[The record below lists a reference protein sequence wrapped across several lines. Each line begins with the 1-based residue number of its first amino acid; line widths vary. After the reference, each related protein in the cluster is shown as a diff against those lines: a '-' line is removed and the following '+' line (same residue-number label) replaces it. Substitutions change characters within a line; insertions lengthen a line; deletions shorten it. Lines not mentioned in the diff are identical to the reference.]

1 MNKPR
6 PSFLFACWLT
16 LALALLPVLRAEE
29 TPPAAP
35 APAAETAAPVV
46 EKSAETAPA
55 LDKSAEIAPADD
67 KAVESPE
74 DKPAGELRELGI
86 EEIKPVTKK
95 KSPRRTHSFG
105 GRGNADTPPHFGADQ
120 TISADS
126 TKREAVTIFGN
137 TTVDGHLTDAA
148 VSVFGNTTV
157 NGTVDDAAVSVFG
170 TTTINGKVG
179 DVAVA
184 VFGDL
189 VLGPKA
195 EVGGEAVV
203 VFGKII
209 RSPGAQTHGGV
220 QEVGAFGPFRHLGS
234 GLRAWF
240 DSCLLMGRPLWIGE
254 NLGWAWVVAA
264 CFLIF
269 YLLLALLFPTGIE
282 KCVEV
287 LEQKPGGTFLAALL
301 AMMLTP
307 IIVVLLAITGV
318 GILLIPFLIVSLIFG
333 TLFGKAAV
341 LAWLGRRVT
350 RLFGSDGFMGSVL
363 VAMLFGS
370 LIVWALYLVP
380 VLGFLLYKFFGIL
393 GLGMVVYLLVL
404 SLKRDKPAVV
414 AAPMGAMAAVA
425 PAEGQPPLVGAEA
438 TPASLAPLAV
448 PPISA
453 ATLPRAGFWH
463 RMAAVALDGV
473 LVGMLC
479 GFLSNILSHF
489 GSAFPFW
496 FAAYHAAM
504 WATKGTTIGG
514 IVCGLK
520 VVRLD
525 DRPLDWGVATV
536 RALGAFLSLA
546 VAGLGFIWVAFDDDK
561 QSWHDKIAG
570 TTIVRVPKGTA
581 LL

>member
-1 MNKPR
+1 MNKSR
-6 PSFLFACWLT
+6 SSFLFACWLT

-29 TPPAAP
+29 TPPSPP
-35 APAAETAAPVV
+35 APPTETAAPAV
-46 EKSAETAPA
+46 EKTAET
-55 LDKSAEIAPADD
+55 APADD
-67 KAVESPE
+67 KAVEAPE
-74 DKPAGELRELGI
+74 GKAAGELRELGT
-86 EEIKPVTKK
+86 EDSKPADKK
-95 KSPRRTHSFG
+95 KSPRRVRSVRTHG
-105 GRGNADTPPHFGADQ
+105 AGDTPPHFGGDQ
-120 TISADS
+120 TVSADS

-179 DVAVA
+179 DAAVA

-189 VLGPKA
+189 VLGPQA

-203 VFGKII
+203 VFGKLT
-209 RSPGAQTHGGV
+209 RAPGAQVHGGV
-220 QEVGAFGPFRHLGS
+220 QEIRTFGPFRHLGD
-234 GLRAWF
+234 GLQAWF
-240 DSCLLMGRPLWIGE
+240 NSCLLMGRPLWIGE
-254 NLGWAWVVAA
+254 NLGWAWIVAA
-264 CFLIF
+264 SFLVF
-269 YLLLALLFPTGIE
+269 YLLLALLFPSGIE

-307 IIVVLLAITGV
+307 ILMVLLVITGV
-318 GILLIPFLIVSLIFG
+318 GIILIPFLAVGLFFG

-350 RLFGSDGFMGSVL
+350 RLFGSDGVMGSVL
-363 VAMLFGS
+363 MAVFVGS
-370 LIVWALYLVP
+370 LIVWLLYLVP
-380 VLGFLLYKFFGIL
+380 VLGFLLYKFFGFL

-404 SLKRDKPAVV
+404 SMKRDRPAV
-414 AAPMGAMAAVA
+414 GATPGAAVA
-425 PAEGQPPLVGAEA
+425 PAAAVRAEGQPPFVGAEA
-438 TPASLAPLAV
+438 TPAAMAPLV
-448 PPISA
+448 WPQISA

-463 RMAAVALDGV
+463 RLAAAALDGL

-479 GFLSNILSHF
+479 GLLSSLWDNF
-489 GSAFPFW
+489 GSAYPLW
-496 FAAYHAAM
+496 FAVYHVAM

-514 IVCGLK
+514 IICGLK

-525 DRPLDWGVATV
+525 DRPLDWSVAVV
-536 RALGAFLSLA
+536 RSLGAFLSLA